1 MLSFCKCSVVLTER
15 EYKQS
20 CVVQQLHKTRYTHTF
35 MSCSTRKKPSSLKS
49 TSLKSTIR
57 SSTQSRSLSRGF
69 SRTAG
74 TYTQTDECSD
84 MNVTLLR
91 VQIASSRRNS
101 HFPLV
106 LGHASCQG
114 CFQLSLK
121 HLCKLLL
128 MTKRNEHNQA
138 QTHTHTQYWK
148 QTTYY
153 TKVLLVYSIRA
164 VGVLNNRHSTSRKN
178 RRV

>member
-1 MLSFCKCSVVLTER
+1 MPDVKSEFPQGTAHSTVNPHTHTVREVGFFIILKMLSFCKCSVVLTER

-106 LGHASCQG
+106 LGHTSCQ
-114 CFQLSLK
+114 
-121 HLCKLLL
+121 
-128 MTKRNEHNQA
+128 
-138 QTHTHTQYWK
+138 
-148 QTTYY
+148 
-153 TKVLLVYSIRA
+153 
-164 VGVLNNRHSTSRKN
+164 
-178 RRV
+178 